1 MEKFIL
7 VNEQATTATIG
18 DAAHDVA
25 CWPVSS
31 FLGFTDEDTTST
43 ELTMMFKPMEESI
56 GSDPDG
62 CDNVV
67 LTITDN
73 AQVTVMKEIIQ
84 KLNSSRATED
94 GVIVLGD
101 AATGEYIS
109 SKVTGVVVNVQTA
122 A

>member
-7 VNEQATTATIG
+7 VNEQSTVATIG

-25 CWPVSS
+25 CWPASN
-31 FLGFTDEDTTST
+31 FLGFTDESTTST

-56 GSDPDG
+56 GSDVDG

-73 AQVTVMKEIIQ
+73 QQVRVMQEIIQ
-84 KLNSSRATED
+84 AINGHKYKD

-101 AATGEYIS
+101 ASTGEYLTSDI
-109 SKVTGVVVNVQTA
+109 TGVVITVQA
-122 A
+122 ANA

>member
-7 VNEQATTATIG
+7 VNEQSTTASIG

-25 CWPVSS
+25 GWPVSN
-31 FLGFTDEDTTST
+31 FLGFTDEDTTAT

-67 LTITDN
+67 LTITEN
-73 AQVTVMKEIIQ
+73 KQLTVMKEIIQ
-84 KLNSSRATED
+84 KMNSSRATED

-109 SKVTGVVVNVQTA
+109 SNVTGVAVTVQSA

>member
-7 VNEQATTATIG
+7 VNEQGTTASIG
-18 DAAHDVA
+18 DTAHDVA
-25 CWPVSS
+25 CWPVSN
-31 FLGFTDEDTTST
+31 FLGFTNESGTST
-43 ELTMMFKPMEESI
+43 QLTMMFKTMEESI

-62 CDNVV
+62 CDFVA

-73 AQVTVMKEIIQ
+73 QQVRVMQEIIQ
-84 KLNSSRATED
+84 AINGHKHKD

-101 AATGEYIS
+101 ASTGEYLTSDI
-109 SKVTGVVVNVQTA
+109 TGVAITIQSA

>member
-1 MEKFIL
+1 MEKFVL
-7 VNEQATTATIG
+7 VNEQATTASIG

-25 CWPVSS
+25 CFPVSN
-31 FLGFTDEDTTST
+31 FLGFTDETTDST
-43 ELTMMFKPMEESI
+43 KLTLMFKPMEESI

-84 KLNSSRATED
+84 KFNSSRATED

-101 AATGEYIS
+101 AATGEFLS
-109 SKVTGVVVNVQTA
+109 SNITAVEVNIQA
-122 A
+122 AA

>member
-7 VNEQATTATIG
+7 VCDVAAAGSIG
-18 DAAHDVA
+18 DSLHDVA

-73 AQVTVMKEIIQ
+73 QQVKVMQEIIQ
-84 KLNSSRATED
+84 AINGHKHKD

-101 AATGEYIS
+101 ASTGEFL
-109 SKVTGVVVNVQTA
+109 SKDITGVAITVQSA

>member
-43 ELTMMFKPMEESI
+43 ELTMMFTPMEESI

-62 CDNVV
+62 CDTVV

-73 AQVTVMKEIIQ
+73 QQVKVMQAIIQ
-84 KLNSSRATED
+84 AINGHKHRD

-101 AATGEYIS
+101 ASTGEYLTSDI
-109 SKVTGVVVNVQTA
+109 TGVVVTVQSA

>member
-1 MEKFIL
+1 MKRYLIF
-7 VNEQATTATIG
+7 NEQGTAASVG
-18 DAAHDVA
+18 DAAHDTA
-25 CWPVSS
+25 CWPLDS
-31 FLGFTDEDTTST
+31 FLGFTDTSTTST

-73 AQVTVMKEIIQ
+73 QQVKVMQEIIQ
-84 KLNSSRATED
+84 AINGHKHKD

-101 AATGEYIS
+101 ASTGEYLTSDI
-109 SKVTGVVVNVQTA
+109 TGVAITIQSA

>member
-7 VNEQATTATIG
+7 VNEQSTTASIG

-25 CWPVSS
+25 GWPVSN
-31 FLGFTDEDTTST
+31 FLGFTDEDTTAT

-56 GSDPDG
+56 GSDLDG

-67 LTITDN
+67 LTITEN
-73 AQVTVMKEIIQ
+73 KQLTVMKEIIQ
-84 KLNSSRATED
+84 KMNSSRATED

-109 SKVTGVVVNVQTA
+109 SNVTGVAVTVQSA